1 MKTDK
6 RKYIAQI
13 SGILLSAM
21 IVGLFGGRLLGHV
34 MLQQL
39 VLQKSYLSIFIVR
52 PVAEY
57 RYVMS
62 LLSSE
67 SELDRLA
74 GYYSLSAYG
83 IVDNRFLEERFK
95 REGSEYI
102 KRTIIWL
109 ISKDMQKRNIH
120 FFNEIYKTSSRNIQK
135 QILKSIYKYDEG
147 KFNRFIDQNNV
158 STDLIED
165 VLAHESL

>member
-1 MKTDK
+1 MITDK

-13 SGILLSAM
+13 TGILLSAM
-21 IVGLFGGRLLGHV
+21 LLGFFGGRLLGHV

-39 VLQKSYLSIFIVR
+39 VLQQSYLSIFIVR

-83 IVDNRFLEERFK
+83 MVDNRFLEERFK

-109 ISKDMQKRNIH
+109 ISKDMEKRNIH
-120 FFNEIYKTSSRNIQK
+120 FFNEIYKSSSRNIQK
-135 QILKSIYKYDEG
+135 QILKAIYIYNEG
-147 KFNRFIDQNNV
+147 KFNRFIDQNDV

-165 VLAHESL
+165 VVAHESL

>member
-1 MKTDK
+1 MINEK
-6 RKYIAQI
+6 RKYIALV

-21 IVGLFGGRLLGHV
+21 LAGLCGGRFLGHV

-39 VLQKSYLSIFIVR
+39 VLQQSSLSIFIVR

-57 RYVMS
+57 RYVMN

-95 REGSEYI
+95 REGAEYI

-120 FFNEIYKTSSRNIQK
+120 FFNEIYKTASRNIK
-135 QILKSIYKYDEG
+135 EQILKAIYRYDDSE
-147 KFNRFIDQNNV
+147 FNSFIDKNNV
-158 STDLIED
+158 STELIEGI
-165 VLAHESL
+165 VGHESL